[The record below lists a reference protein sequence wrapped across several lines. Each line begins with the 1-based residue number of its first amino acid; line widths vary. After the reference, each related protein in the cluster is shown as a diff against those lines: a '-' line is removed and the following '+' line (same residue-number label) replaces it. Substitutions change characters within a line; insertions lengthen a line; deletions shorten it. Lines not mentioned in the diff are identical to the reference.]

1 MAKSPQ
7 FVGAVVVA
15 EWLNLSPRR
24 VRELAAAGVIV
35 KQKRDQYD
43 LKASVRAYA
52 THVREQAAGR
62 VGIDPTNDIVAAN
75 LRLKEANARLADLRY
90 QKESGTLI
98 EVASVHQL
106 WDPIMRGIVQRSLAY
121 PGKFA
126 FEIPTITA
134 TDRSRM
140 EQIIRDDL
148 EDMRLGHG
156 FDFSGPELDAAIKER
171 DEGKND

>member
-7 FVGAVVVA
+7 FVGAAVVA

-75 LRLKEANARLADLRY
+75 LRLKESNARLADLRY
-90 QKESGTLI
+90 QRESGSLVERALLHGI
-98 EVASVHQL
+98 
-106 WDPIMRGIVQRSLAY
+106 WDPIMLRVRRFVMGLPGIIS
-121 PGKFA
+121 
-126 FEIPTITA
+126 FEIPVLTS
-134 TDRSRM
+134 TDRSTIER
-140 EQIIRDDL
+140 ICRDGLHDCAL
-148 EDMRLGHG
+148 ERG
-156 FDFSGPELDAAIKER
+156 FDFDAKASDDQVP
-171 DEGKND
+171 DEEGEKDD